1 MGNIEVFNQDS
12 NFLITLF
19 SLLLLL
25 VACFYDSK
33 KEKLFAPIWLL
44 FAGLLI
50 EFFAN
55 GVAAQASDI
64 YISGGTIGFYV
75 FIELGL
81 LLLAMISNKDLKQE
95 VLFQHSPSGNNQII
109 IL

>member
-19 SLLLLL
+19 SLLLLII
-25 VACFYDSK
+25 ACFYDSR

-44 FAGLLI
+44 FTGLLM

-55 GVAAQASDI
+55 GIATQASDI
-64 YISGGTIGFYV
+64 YISGGTIGIYV
-75 FIELGL
+75 FIELSL
-81 LLLAMISNKDLKQE
+81 LLLAMI
-95 VLFQHSPSGNNQII
+95 FMA
-109 IL
+109 